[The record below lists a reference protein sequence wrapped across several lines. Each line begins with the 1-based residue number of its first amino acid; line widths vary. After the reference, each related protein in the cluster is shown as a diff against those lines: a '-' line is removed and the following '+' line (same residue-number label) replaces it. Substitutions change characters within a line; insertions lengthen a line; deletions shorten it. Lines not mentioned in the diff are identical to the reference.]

1 MGESFR
7 KRRKILG
14 ERFRKRRKIS
24 SKAWKAETEAK
35 YSSSSSSSSSYS
47 WSDLPAEL
55 LGLILRK
62 VPFVDTTKFFCF
74 DFKQIPCPIS

>member
-24 SKAWKAETEAK
+24 SKAWKTKIEAK
-35 YSSSSSSSSSYS
+35 YSSSSYS
-47 WSDLPAEL
+47 WSDLPVEL

-74 DFKQIPCPIS
+74 DFKQVLCPIS